1 MARFKDPKY
10 FLLGTVPTSEDKSIV
25 TAKLPTYR
33 QVLLAFLARREEYAT
48 KKDKFLRT
56 AAKETIQEE
65 VLPIYEKADI
75 KMKANNKC
83 EEDIIKLHKELFTL
97 LNINK
102 KRRESLDSQRKFTDF
117 KEKLS
122 KTMPF
127 WSKNSTANKE
137 DQEFLENM
145 STTRTGTM
153 IGKDTKT
160 QMTVSKREKRK
171 AEEQTRV
178 EREKARK
185 MMEASSPS
193 EDLDILDNESNI
205 EETEEGQVNFE
216 CTKERKHTRLVK
228 TGQTLFIPPNVLSL
242 PEVNSCATRNKISPT
257 VMASITSSIISG
269 IGGDPNK
276 FHLSYGYSYR

>member
-10 FLLGTVPTSEDKSIV
+10 FLLGTVPTSEDKKIV

-48 KKDKFLRT
+48 KNDKFLRT

-75 KMKANNKC
+75 KMKPNNKC
-83 EEDIIKLHKELFTL
+83 EEDIIKLHKDLFKL
-97 LNINK
+97 LNIDK

-127 WSKNSTANKE
+127 WSKNSTANEE
-137 DQEFLENM
+137 DKEFLENM

-153 IGKDTKT
+153 IGKDAKT
-160 QMTVSKREKRK
+160 QMTASKREKRK
-171 AEEQTRV
+171 AEQTRV

-193 EDLDILDNESNI
+193 EDVDILDNESNI
-205 EETEEGQVNFE
+205 EETKEPQVDFK
-216 CTKERKHTRLVK
+216 CTNKRKHT
-228 TGQTLFIPPNVLSL
+228 S
-242 PEVNSCATRNKISPT
+242 
-257 VMASITSSIISG
+257 
-269 IGGDPNK
+269 
-276 FHLSYGYSYR
+276 